1 MYIAKSSLHF
11 CRTGFIMTT
20 KYHNA
25 RILSI
30 QHLPE
35 QDKLLVRFADHDDWE
50 IDSVVD
56 FSFNGFYP
64 QNILFHV
71 TEHRLADLP
80 AKIAAEF
87 PVLSYYLH
95 SGEEWQIFHL
105 SPQAGLGGII
115 VCATLG

>member
-1 MYIAKSSLHF
+1 
-11 CRTGFIMTT
+11 MTT

-56 FSFNGFYP
+56 FSFNRRIPRVVLLFAQRRRMADFPFVAAGRVGRHHRVRHIGLMDP
-64 QNILFHV
+64 GVAENIKNSKV
-71 TEHRLADLP
+71 ARRNMA
-80 AKIAAEF
+80 
-87 PVLSYYLH
+87 
-95 SGEEWQIFHL
+95 
-105 SPQAGLGGII
+105 
-115 VCATLG
+115 

>member
-11 CRTGFIMTT
+11 CWTGFIMTT

-56 FSFNGFYP
+56 SCFM
-64 QNILFHV
+64 
-71 TEHRLADLP
+71 
-80 AKIAAEF
+80 
-87 PVLSYYLH
+87 
-95 SGEEWQIFHL
+95 
-105 SPQAGLGGII
+105 
-115 VCATLG
+115 

>member
-1 MYIAKSSLHF
+1 
-11 CRTGFIMTT
+11 MTT

-71 TEHRLADLP
+71 TEYRWPTCRPKSPPNSPCCPIICTA
-80 AKIAAEF
+80 AKNGRFSICRRR
-87 PVLSYYLH
+87 P
-95 SGEEWQIFHL
+95 G
-105 SPQAGLGGII
+105 
-115 VCATLG
+115 